1 MNDVKDVPYIVHEG
15 AMARAERTVKR
26 LWVSTIIL
34 LIALI
39 ATNAGWIWY
48 ESQWEVV
55 EEVTTTQTVT
65 QSADSKEGDATNR
78 FVGGDEYGETKVEG
92 TEE

>member
-26 LWVSTIIL
+26 LWILSIIL
-34 LIALI
+34 LIALV
-39 ATNAGWIWY
+39 ATNACWIWY

-55 EEVTTTQTVT
+55 DEVTTQTVT
-65 QSADSKEGDATNR
+65 QSADSTEGDAVNR
-78 FVGGDEYGETKVEG
+78 FVGGDDYGEKSENVE
-92 TEE
+92 E